1 LDPNVLEKKSKNGNN
16 SFSKNLYLYI
26 SKTRFQIRGG
36 FWAYYRIS
44 LKSMWFIHYIQVAE
58 PESGKTNLATKIV
71 KQLELANLGP
81 DDLYM
86 EVSLIQPNW
95 LR

>member
-1 LDPNVLEKKSKNGNN
+1 MG
-16 SFSKNLYLYI
+16 Y
-26 SKTRFQIRGG
+26 
-36 FWAYYRIS
+36 
-44 LKSMWFIHYIQVAE
+44 IHYIQVAE

-71 KQLELANLGP
+71 KQLELASLGP

-95 LR
+95 LRLELTSQGQMISTWRCRSFSPTGSG

>member
-1 LDPNVLEKKSKNGNN
+1 MG
-16 SFSKNLYLYI
+16 YI
-26 SKTRFQIRGG
+26 DYF
-36 FWAYYRIS
+36 
-44 LKSMWFIHYIQVAE
+44 QVAE

-95 LR
+95 LRLESAIQWTSKKRFRSFSPTSSG